1 MCWMTIIIM
10 SASCLRETLG
20 HQRSRGKR
28 SDESESQS
36 TTEKA
41 QAIETYMYDGK
52 HDTKNK
58 ATCIKVKLSI
68 E

>member
-1 MCWMTIIIM
+1 M

-41 QAIETYMYDGK
+41 QAIETYDGK

-58 ATCIKVKLSI
+58 VTCIKVNLSI